1 MKAALFISPNVIE
14 VRRDLPDPEFKEGIL
29 VKVKTTGFCATDV
42 KMIKGLKKP
51 YKPLPMS
58 FGHEFSGIVAKT
70 TMAGYK
76 EGDRVSVSPFCG
88 CGHCKFCL
96 TGEEQLCK
104 EKTLFSDGSTSDF
117 VGVTPMLAHKAG
129 WLMPEDVTWEEGAM
143 TEPLACVILSL
154 RSTGFKPGES
164 VLVLGAGFM
173 GMLHV
178 LLAKSWG
185 ASRVMVSEPSEFRRE
200 MAKKFG
206 AAVIDPTSGEDVG
219 EWARG
224 LCGEGPDVII
234 AAAGT
239 KPVADSAFQAAG
251 LGTRIHMFGGMPTGT
266 MLDVSADQVHY
277 KRVTVLGTSGFR
289 SVDVQTAA
297 EMIKGHSI
305 DIKPLVTHRYSVEE
319 AQAAF
324 EMAQQP
330 EALKVMMEN
339 RDLSSV

>member
-1 MKAALFISPNVIE
+1 MKAALFVSPNVIE
-14 VRRDLPDPEFKEGIL
+14 VKRDLPEPEFKDGIL
-29 VKVKTTGFCATDV
+29 VKVNTTGFCATDV

-51 YKPLPMS
+51 YRPLPMS
-58 FGHEFSGIVAKT
+58 FGHEFSGVVAKT
-70 TMAGYK
+70 TMDGYK
-76 EGDRVSVSPFCG
+76 EGDRVSISPFCG

-104 EKTLFSDGSTSDF
+104 SKTNFSDGSTSDF
-117 VGVTPMLAHKAG
+117 VAVKPWLAQKAG
-129 WLMPEDVTWEEGAM
+129 WLMPDDVTWEEGAM

-206 AAVIDPTSGEDVG
+206 AAVIDPTKGEDVG
-219 EWARG
+219 EWARS

-251 LGTRIHMFGGMPTGT
+251 LGSRIHMFGGMPTGT

-297 EMIKGHSI
+297 DMIKGHSI
-305 DIKPLVTHRYSVEE
+305 DIKPLVTHRFSVEE
-319 AQAAF
+319 AQAAY

-330 EALKVMMEN
+330 NALKVMMEN
-339 RDLSSV
+339 RDFNSL

>member
-1 MKAALFISPNVIE
+1 MKAALFVAPNMIE
-14 VRRDLPDPEFKEGIL
+14 VKHDLPEPEFKEGIL
-29 VKVKTTGFCATDV
+29 VKVNTTGFCATDV
-42 KMIKGLKKP
+42 KTIKALKKP
-51 YKPLPMS
+51 NKPLPFS
-58 FGHEFSGIVAKT
+58 FGHEFSGVVTQT
-70 TMAGYK
+70 TMEEYK
-76 EGDRVSVSPFCG
+76 VGDRVSVSPFCG

-104 EKTLFSDGSTSDF
+104 SKTFQSGGTTSDF
-117 VGVTPMLAHKAG
+117 VTFKPWLAQKAG
-129 WLMPEDVTWEEGAM
+129 WVMPADVTWEEGAM
-143 TEPLACVILSL
+143 TEPLACVILGL

-173 GMLHV
+173 GMLNA

-200 MAKKFG
+200 MAKGFG
-206 AAVIDPTSGEDVG
+206 IDVIDPTKGEDVG
-219 EWARG
+219 EWARS
-224 LCGEGPDVII
+224 LCGEGPDVIV

-251 LGTRIHMFGGMPTGT
+251 FGTRIHMFGGMPTGT
-266 MLDVSADQVHY
+266 MLEVSADQVHY

-297 EMIKGHSI
+297 DMIKGHSI
-305 DIKPLVTHRYSVEE
+305 DLKPLVTHRFSVEE

-330 EALKVMMEN
+330 NALKVMMEN
-339 RDLSSV
+339 RDF

>member
-14 VRRDLPDPEFKEGIL
+14 VKRDLPDPDFKDGIL

-51 YKPLPMS
+51 YRPLPMS
-58 FGHEFSGIVAKT
+58 FGHEFSGVVAKT
-70 TMAGYK
+70 TMDGYK
-76 EGDRVSVSPFCG
+76 EGDRVSISPFCG

-96 TGEEQLCK
+96 SGEEQLCK
-104 EKTLFSDGSTSDF
+104 SKTNFSDGSTSDF
-117 VGVTPMLAHKAG
+117 VAVKPWLAQKAG

-143 TEPLACVILSL
+143 TEPLACVILSM

-200 MAKKFG
+200 LAKKFG
-206 AAVIDPTSGEDVG
+206 AAVIDPTKGEDVG
-219 EWARG
+219 EWARS

-266 MLDVSADQVHY
+266 MLDVSADQIHY

-297 EMIKGHSI
+297 DMIKGHSI
-305 DIKPLVTHRYSVEE
+305 DIKPLVTHRYSVDE
-319 AQAAF
+319 AQSAY

-330 EALKVMMEN
+330 NALKVMMEN
-339 RDLSSV
+339 REFNSL

>member
-1 MKAALFISPNVIE
+1 MYESSIICCTKCKRYIPE
-14 VRRDLPDPEFKEGIL
+14 PEFKEGVL
-29 VKVKTTGFCATDV
+29 VKLKTTGFCATDV

-51 YKPLPMS
+51 YRPLPMS
-58 FGHEFSGIVAKT
+58 FGHEFSGIVSKT
-70 TMAGYK
+70 TMKEYK

-104 EKTLFSDGSTSDF
+104 SKTNFSDGSTSDY
-117 VGVTPMLAHKAG
+117 VGVKPWLASKAG
-129 WLMPEDVTWEEGAM
+129 WIMPEDVTWEEGAM
-143 TEPLACVILSL
+143 TEPLACVILSM

-173 GMLHV
+173 GMLHI

-206 AAVIDPTSGEDVG
+206 AEVIDPTKDENVG
-219 EWARG
+219 DWARS

-266 MLDVSADQVHY
+266 MLDVSADQIHY

-297 EMIKGHSI
+297 DMIKGHTI
-305 DIKPLVTHRYSVEE
+305 DIKPLVTHRFSVDE
-319 AQAAF
+319 AQAAY

-330 EALKVMMEN
+330 NALKVMMEN
-339 RDLSSV
+339 SDFNSL